1 MRDLNE
7 EYRDLCTRM
16 DHIIAEL
23 DRLRLDTVAV
33 HIDHAMRKLE
43 LIIAGGSTT
52 SGGIKAK

>member
-1 MRDLNE
+1 MRDLND

-16 DHIIAEL
+16 EHILSEL

-43 LIIAGGSTT
+43 LIISGGSATM
-52 SGGIKAK
+52 GGIKWN